1 MKVSRFSVHRPIF
14 TTMIMLIIIILGMVS
29 LSRLPIDLMPDM
41 TYPVMSI
48 STSYGN
54 VAPQEIEQLITRP
67 IEEAMSAVA
76 GVEEVTSSSSEGRS
90 SVRVSFAWGTDLN
103 EAANDIRDRLDRVI
117 SRLPDDADRPS
128 LRKFDPSAFPILIMG
143 ASGNLDPIEMR
154 NIVEDQVKTRI
165 ERIPGVA
172 SLDVFG
178 GYEREIH
185 VNFLADEINALGLS
199 LDQVVSAL
207 RTANQNVPGG
217 TIEQGNVEIT
227 VRTPGEYSSLEELR
241 NTVVAMREG
250 APIRLGE
257 IASVEDTTA
266 RVTRI
271 IRINGKPGI
280 YVAISKQSG
289 TNTVRVARSV
299 LREIEQ
305 VNQDVPQIQLIPVI
319 NTSTYIERSIANV
332 SRSALYGGILAIFV
346 LFFFLRNV
354 PSTFVIATAIPIS
367 IIATFALMYFND
379 FTLNI
384 VSLGGLAL
392 GIGMMVDSAIVVLE
406 NITRLR
412 ESGLESDKAAVEGSE
427 EVTAAIIAGTLT
439 TLAVF
444 LPLIFVRGMV
454 GVMFKQLA
462 YVVSFALLCALFVAL
477 TLVPMLA
484 AHLHQPI
491 VLENG
496 NPKRHRIYR
505 ASEKL
510 FRQVENSYSQLLD
523 VALNHRI
530 MVILAAVLLIA
541 GSLLLVPLVG
551 FEFMPAADEGEVR
564 VTAEFETGTRL
575 DILDD
580 IMRPIEAQV
589 LQAVPETEKW
599 LSFIGGSWR
608 GGSRT
613 GDIRMTL
620 SPASERSR
628 SSEEIAE
635 SLRRQLRNIPGVQIR
650 ARAGQ
655 GLFLL
660 RMGSGGGSERIQLE
674 ILGYDLQTADQ
685 LTEQIRR
692 AIRDIEGVTD
702 VRIGRDSGSP
712 ENLILIDRVKAAD
725 MNLSVSQIANML
737 KTVMQGTVATYFR
750 SQGDEYPIRVKVK
763 DAEKMALNDLL
774 NLTITNSAGQPIV
787 LRNVVRVSSQTGPTS
802 IDRKN
807 QERIVTISVNISG
820 RDMGHVVADI
830 REQLKTVPVPRNF
843 SLNFGGDVEEQRK
856 AFGELLVSLI
866 LALVLVYMVMAC
878 LYESLRDPFVVMF
891 SVPLAIIG
899 VVLMLFLTRTT
910 FNVQSYIGC
919 IMLGG
924 IVVNNAILLVDHIN
938 LLRRRDGLALREA
951 IEEAG
956 KRRLRPI
963 LMTSLT
969 TMLALSPLAIGMGEG
984 AEAQAP
990 LARAVIGGLFSS
1002 TLITLVF
1009 IPVIYSI
1016 FEASLTKKKAKKE
1029 TRQKAQVTG
1038 S

>member
-14 TTMIMLIIIILGMVS
+14 TTMIMLIIIILGAIS

-67 IEEAMSAVA
+67 IEEAMSAIA

-90 SVRVSFAWGTDLN
+90 SVRVSFAWGTDLS

-117 SRLPDDADRPS
+117 SQLPDDADRPS
-128 LRKFDPSAFPILIMG
+128 LRKFDPSAFPILILG

-154 NIVEDQVKTRI
+154 NIIEDQVKTRI

-185 VNFLADEINALGLS
+185 VDFLAEEINALGLS
-199 LDQVVSAL
+199 LDHVVSAL

-250 APIRLGE
+250 TPIRLGE

-271 IRINGKPGI
+271 IRINGQPGI
-280 YVAISKQSG
+280 YVAVSKQSG
-289 TNTVRVARSV
+289 TNTVQVARNV

-305 VNQDVPQIQLIPVI
+305 VNVDVPQIQLMPIT
-319 NTSTYIERSIANV
+319 NTATYIERSIANV
-332 SRSALYGGILAIFV
+332 GTSAMYGGLLAIMI
-346 LFFFLRNV
+346 LFFFLRHL

-367 IIATFALMYFND
+367 IIAAFSLMYFNG

-412 ESGLESDKAAVEGSE
+412 ESGYDAFTAAVDGSE

-484 AHLHQPI
+484 AHLHQPGA
-491 VLENG
+491 EQNG
-496 NPKRHRIYR
+496 KRHRIYR

-510 FRQVENSYSQLLD
+510 FRQVENGYSHLLD
-523 VALNHRI
+523 VALNHRFL
-530 MVILAAVLLIA
+530 VILGAVLLIG
-541 GSLLLVPLVG
+541 GSLLLIPLVG
-551 FEFMPAADEGEVR
+551 FEFMPAADEGEIR
-564 VTAEFETGTRL
+564 VTAESKPERAWRFLMKLCALLRPACCKRRL
-575 DILDD
+575 KPKDGCPLSVVPGVEDRVPAIFASRWSQPGNVHD
-580 IMRPIEAQV
+580 RAKRS
-589 LQAVPETEKW
+589 LQT
-599 LSFIGGSWR
+599 
-608 GGSRT
+608 
-613 GDIRMTL
+613 
-620 SPASERSR
+620 
-628 SSEEIAE
+628 
-635 SLRRQLRNIPGVQIR
+635 LRRQLTNIPGVSIR
-650 ARAGQ
+650 TRAGQ
-655 GLFLL
+655 GMFFM
-660 RMGSGGGSERIQLE
+660 RMGSGGGTERIELE

-685 LTEQIRR
+685 LAEQIKR

-702 VRIGRDSGSP
+702 VRVSRDSGSP
-712 ENLILIDRVKAAD
+712 ENLILIDRAKAAD

-774 NLTITNSAGQPIV
+774 NLTLTNSAGQPIV
-787 LRNVVRVSSQTGPTS
+787 LRNVVRVSSQTGP
-802 IDRKN
+802 R
-807 QERIVTISVNISG
+807 
-820 RDMGHVVADI
+820 
-830 REQLKTVPVPRNF
+830 
-843 SLNFGGDVEEQRK
+843 
-856 AFGELLVSLI
+856 
-866 LALVLVYMVMAC
+866 ALVARIR
-878 LYESLRDPFVVMF
+878 S
-891 SVPLAIIG
+891 
-899 VVLMLFLTRTT
+899 
-910 FNVQSYIGC
+910 
-919 IMLGG
+919 
-924 IVVNNAILLVDHIN
+924 
-938 LLRRRDGLALREA
+938 GL
-951 IEEAG
+951 
-956 KRRLRPI
+956 
-963 LMTSLT
+963 
-969 TMLALSPLAIGMGEG
+969 
-984 AEAQAP
+984 
-990 LARAVIGGLFSS
+990 
-1002 TLITLVF
+1002 
-1009 IPVIYSI
+1009 
-1016 FEASLTKKKAKKE
+1016 
-1029 TRQKAQVTG
+1029 
-1038 S
+1038 

>member
-1 MKVSRFSVHRPIF
+1 MKISRFSVHRPIF
-14 TTMIMLIIIILGMVS
+14 TTMIILILIILGVVS

-41 TYPVMSI
+41 TYPVLSI

-76 GVEEVTSSSSEGRS
+76 GVEEVTSTSSEGRS
-90 SVRVSFAWGTDLN
+90 TVRVSFAWGTDLN
-103 EAANDIRDRLDRVI
+103 EAANDIRDRLDRVM
-117 SRLPDDADRPS
+117 SALPDDADRPS
-128 LRKFDPSAFPILIMG
+128 LRKFDPSAFPILILG

-154 NIVEDQVKTRI
+154 NMIEDQVKTRI

-199 LDQVVSAL
+199 LDQVISAL

-217 TIEQGNVEIT
+217 TIERGNVEIT
-227 VRTPGEYSSLEELR
+227 VRTPGEYTSLDELR
-241 NTVVAMREG
+241 HTVVAVRQG

-280 YVAISKQSG
+280 YVAVSKQSG
-289 TNTVRVARSV
+289 TNTVQVARNV
-299 LREIEQ
+299 LLEIEQ
-305 VNQDVPQIQLIPVI
+305 VNRDVPQIQLIPI
-319 NTSTYIERSIANV
+319 TNTATYIERSIANV
-332 SRSALYGGILAIFV
+332 STSALYGGLLAILV
-346 LFFFLRNV
+346 LFFFLRNL

-367 IIATFALMYFND
+367 IISTFTLMYFYG

-412 ESGLESDKAAVEGSE
+412 ESGHESIAAAVHGSE
-427 EVTAAIIAGTLT
+427 EVTAAIIAGTFT

-444 LPLIFVRGMV
+444 LPLVFVRGMV

-462 YVVSFALLCALFVAL
+462 YVVSFALLCALFVSL

-484 AHLHQPI
+484 AHLHRPLA
-491 VLENG
+491 LENG
-496 NPKRHRIYR
+496 NAKQHRIYR

-510 FRQVENSYSQLLD
+510 FRRVEEGYSHFLD
-523 VALNHRI
+523 IALNHRI
-530 MVILAAVLLIA
+530 LVVLGAVLLIG
-541 GSLLLVPLVG
+541 GSLLLIPLVG

-564 VTAEFETGTRL
+564 VTAEVETGTRL
-575 DILDD
+575 EVLDE
-580 IMRPIEAQV
+580 IMRPIEARV
-589 LQAVPETEKW
+589 LQAVPEAEKW
-599 LSFIGGSWR
+599 LAFLGGTWG

-613 GDIRMTL
+613 GDIRITL
-620 SPASERSR
+620 VPARERTR
-628 SSEEIAE
+628 TSEEIA
-635 SLRRQLRNIPGVQIR
+635 SALRRQLMNIPGVTIR
-650 ARAGQ
+650 TRAGQ
-655 GLFLL
+655 GMFFM
-660 RMGSGGGSERIQLE
+660 RMGSGGGTERIELE
-674 ILGYDLQTADQ
+674 ILGYDLQTADR
-685 LTEQIRR
+685 LATQIRQ

-702 VRIGRDSGSP
+702 VRISRDSGSP
-712 ENLILIDRVKAAD
+712 ENLILIDRAKAAD
-725 MNLSVSQIANML
+725 MNLTVSQIANML
-737 KTVMQGTVATYFR
+737 KTVMQGTIATYFR
-750 SQGDEYPIRVKVK
+750 EQGDEYPIRVKVK
-763 DAEKMALNDLL
+763 EAEKMDLRDLL
-774 NLTITNSAGQPIV
+774 NLTLTNSAGQPVV
-787 LRNVVRVSSQTGPTS
+787 LRNVVHVASQTGPTS

-820 RDMGHVVADI
+820 RDMGHIVADI
-830 REQLKTVPVPRNF
+830 REQLKTIPVPRNF
-843 SLNFGGDVEEQRK
+843 TLNFGGDVEEQRK
-856 AFGELLVSLI
+856 AFNELLLSLV
-866 LALVLVYMVMAC
+866 LALMLVYMVMAC

-899 VVLMLFLTRTT
+899 VVLVLFLTRTT

-938 LLRRRDGLALREA
+938 LLRRRNGLPLREA

-956 KRRLRPI
+956 KHRLRPI

-969 TMLALSPLAIGMGEG
+969 TILALLPLAIGIGEG
-984 AEAQAP
+984 SEAQSP
-990 LARAVIGGLFSS
+990 LARAVIGGLLSS

-1016 FEASLTKKKAKKE
+1016 FEASLTKRKTKKE
-1029 TRQKAQVTG
+1029 ARVAV
-1038 S
+1038 